1 MAIYGYRMPTKVSLG
16 LVSLLY
22 FGATEMRRST
32 HAILLPLAAAAF
44 VALTAACNR
53 DSVKV
58 YKVDSSDSIVT
69 SPPPVTATASAAMPG
84 TMPATMPDG
93 LPVPDNSGLPKLKYT
108 LPAGW
113 KEKPLTQLRVA
124 SFEVA
129 DGDKKADVS
138 VIPLG
143 GSAGGDAANVN
154 RWRGQVGQAPL
165 DETALK
171 HSAEAAQVGGQPA
184 SLYDVAGTAPG
195 SGEDERIIGA
205 ILHSDDS
212 TWYFKM
218 SGDSALVE
226 KSKPAFVA
234 FLKSVEFQA
243 AAAPS
248 GMDQPQL
255 PASHP
260 AIPGMDS
267 TPAAA
272 TAAKP
277 AWTVPPDWKEGE
289 LMQFLVARYVIQG
302 PGDATAAV
310 NVSQLDGNG
319 GGLLPNLNRWRNQLG
334 QPALNADD
342 LAKLPTI
349 DASGAQAVVAD
360 FNGTDARSGKAAR
373 SIGAVLPLNG
383 QTWFYKLMGDPNLVG
398 QQKDAFIKF
407 IQSAQYPAA
416 K

>member
-143 GSAGGDAANVN
+143 GSAGGDAA
-154 RWRGQVGQAPL
+154 R
-165 DETALK
+165 
-171 HSAEAAQVGGQPA
+171 
-184 SLYDVAGTAPG
+184 
-195 SGEDERIIGA
+195 
-205 ILHSDDS
+205 SD
-212 TWYFKM
+212 
-218 SGDSALVE
+218 
-226 KSKPAFVA
+226 KPR
-234 FLKSVEFQA
+234 S
-243 AAAPS
+243 
-248 GMDQPQL
+248 M
-255 PASHP
+255 
-260 AIPGMDS
+260 
-267 TPAAA
+267 
-272 TAAKP
+272 KP
-277 AWTVPPDWKEGE
+277 P
-289 LMQFLVARYVIQG
+289 
-302 PGDATAAV
+302 
-310 NVSQLDGNG
+310 
-319 GGLLPNLNRWRNQLG
+319 
-334 QPALNADD
+334 
-342 LAKLPTI
+342 
-349 DASGAQAVVAD
+349 
-360 FNGTDARSGKAAR
+360 
-373 SIGAVLPLNG
+373 
-383 QTWFYKLMGDPNLVG
+383 
-398 QQKDAFIKF
+398 
-407 IQSAQYPAA
+407 
-416 K
+416 